1 MMILNEN
8 LNGYKIAVTSE
19 KIDIGAYV
27 GVRLAKKDAADM
39 AFSMS
44 AERARELLERLK
56 EALGDE

>member
-8 LNGYKIAVTSE
+8 LNKYRIAVTSK
-19 KIDIGAYV
+19 KIASGDYV
-27 GVRLAKKDAADM
+27 AVRIIKKDVADM

-44 AERARELLERLK
+44 TDRARELLERLK

>member
-19 KIDIGAYV
+19 KIDSGDYLA
-27 GVRLAKKDAADM
+27 VRLTKKYAADM

-44 AERARELLERLK
+44 TDRARELLERLK
-56 EALGDE
+56 EVLGDE

>member
-19 KIDIGAYV
+19 KIDSGDYV
-27 GVRLAKKDAADM
+27 GVRLTKKDAADM

-44 AERARELLERLK
+44 TGQAKQMLESLK
-56 EALGDE
+56 EALKDE

>member
-8 LNGYKIAVTSE
+8 LNGYRIAVTSE
-19 KIDIGAYV
+19 KIDSGDYV
-27 GVRLAKKDAADM
+27 AVRLIKKDAADM

-44 AERARELLERLK
+44 TDRARELLERLK

>member
-19 KIDIGAYV
+19 KIDSGDYV
-27 GVRLAKKDAADM
+27 GVRLTKKDAADM

-44 AERARELLERLK
+44 TDRARELLERLK
-56 EALGDE
+56 EALGNE

>member
-8 LNGYKIAVTSE
+8 LNSYKIAVTSE
-19 KIDIGAYV
+19 KIDSGDYV
-27 GVRLAKKDAADM
+27 SVRFTKKDAADM

-44 AERARELLERLK
+44 TDRARELLERLK